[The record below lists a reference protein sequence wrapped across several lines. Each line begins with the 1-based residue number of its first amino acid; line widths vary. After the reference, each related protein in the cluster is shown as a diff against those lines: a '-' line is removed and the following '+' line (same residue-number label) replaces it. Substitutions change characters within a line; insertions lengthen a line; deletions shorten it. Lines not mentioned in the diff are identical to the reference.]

1 VTVTKPQCQLINH
14 FSGFLLG
21 RLFDHPAHPSLPDR
35 QPGLHDGLQTTVG
48 TNFDFRREDQ
58 TTGNE
63 KKVKQSFRNNN
74 KQLKVK
80 QLGKNHEVTTPK

>member
-35 QPGLHDGLQTTVG
+35 QPGLHDGLQTIVG

-63 KKVKQSFRNNN
+63 KKVKTIIS
-74 KQLKVK
+74 KQQQAIKSK
-80 QLGKNHEVTTPK
+80 TIRKKS